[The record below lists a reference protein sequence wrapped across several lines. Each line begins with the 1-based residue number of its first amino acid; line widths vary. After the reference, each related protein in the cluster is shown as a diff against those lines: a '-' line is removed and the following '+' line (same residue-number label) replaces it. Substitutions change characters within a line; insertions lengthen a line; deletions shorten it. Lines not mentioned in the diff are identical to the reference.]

1 MPNMQHSIRRLE
13 AAGLW
18 LYGYGWQSKLAREL
32 QVDARTIRRYYAGDA
47 AIPHI
52 FMLAVECLQHRKR
65 TLEKQGG

>member
-1 MPNMQHSIRRLE
+1 M
-13 AAGLW
+13 
-18 LYGYGWQSKLAREL
+18 YGYGWQSKLAREL